1 MAVTGDVEVLVS
13 FVDYVF
19 ALLHSVLSS
28 YVNDFLHRIVQCP
41 PLTLSTKL
49 QEPEPQPHHQQPT
62 ENYR

>member
-19 ALLHSVLSS
+19 AILHSVLSS
-28 YVNDFLHRIVQCP
+28 YVNDFLHHIVHCP
-41 PLTLSTKL
+41 PQTLSTKL
-49 QEPEPQPHHQQPT
+49 RQPEPQPHHQQPN